1 MLKLG
6 RYWPWRTVSSHLK
19 SYCWLITASCGS
31 CDKLIPSYCSV
42 YITLALF
49 PCTWKGQRALKKSRN
64 DRPSPEIPLE
74 SRANS
79 PAPVRTCD
87 VEGGAVYSKTS
98 TFGSNFD
105 GTALTSRLRSPTPI
119 MAPAGIDFAHFKI
132 LVWNSG
138 MVFEGTTRSEV
149 VYEFFFGC
157 ILEWKSICKF
167 EMDCKISDV
176 RN

>member
-1 MLKLG
+1 MVLFFL
-6 RYWPWRTVSSHLK
+6 VSLK
-19 SYCWLITASCGS
+19 SYCWLITASRGS
-31 CDKLIPSYCSV
+31 CDKRIPSYCSV

-49 PCTWKGQRALKKSRN
+49 PCTCKGQRALKKSRN

-79 PAPVRTCD
+79 PVPVRMCD

-105 GTALTSRLRSPTPI
+105 GTALTPRLRFPTLI

-149 VYEFFFGC
+149 VYEFFFWLHFRMKEYMQ
-157 ILEWKSICKF
+157 I
-167 EMDCKISDV
+167 
-176 RN
+176 RNGL